1 MIYERPENERMHG
14 LKPPDRR
21 KAEFARNLAEIRRM
35 EMVEGAKKM
44 AAVFYKFLKGSF
56 IRNNSRH
63 DGDGDV
69 VPDMDS
75 GWLLDRNSI
84 QII

>member
-1 MIYERPENERMHG
+1 MHG

-44 AAVFYKFLKGSF
+44 AAPRFLQVSKGSF

-84 QII
+84 QIKDLTQSC